1 MRGGIRLRRRL
12 GRRGITRLAS
22 AIGPVV
28 VGVVVAFAWNTAATH
43 QMAGTDAGVTPEV
56 GLTVEQAAAQAW
68 ASSTPG
74 AGKPRKPV
82 RPAGSGCGRGKPPH
96 PVTVLWSSGSPGHPG
111 RPYLGQD
118 RAGQHGAGQHGAGQ
132 HGAGQAR
139 RSLRACPGDAN
150 AAR

>member
-68 ASSTPG
+68 ASSTPS
-74 AGKPRKPV
+74 AGQPRQPV
-82 RPAGSGCGRGKPPH
+82 RPAGGGCGRADGADGVGGTRPPR

-111 RPYLGQD
+111 HPGQH
-118 RAGQHGAGQHGAGQ
+118 RAGR
-132 HGAGQAR
+132 AR
-139 RSLRACPGDAN
+139 GSLRACPRDAN
-150 AAR
+150 PAR

>member
-1 MRGGIRLRRRL
+1 MRLRRLL
-12 GRRGITRLAS
+12 GSRRIAGLVST
-22 AIGPVV
+22 IGPVV
-28 VGVVVAFAWNTAATH
+28 VGVVVAFGWNTAATH
-43 QMAGTDAGVTPEV
+43 QMSVSGTDAGVTPQV

-111 RPYLGQD
+111 HPGQH
-118 RAGQHGAGQHGAGQ
+118 RAGR
-132 HGAGQAR
+132 AR
-139 RSLRACPGDAN
+139 GSLRACPRDAN
-150 AAR
+150 PAR

>member
-68 ASSTPG
+68 ASSTPS
-74 AGKPRKPV
+74 AGQPREPV
-82 RPAGSGCGRGKPPH
+82 RPARRGCDRERPR
-96 PVTVLWSSGSPGHPG
+96 PVTVLWST
-111 RPYLGQD
+111 
-118 RAGQHGAGQHGAGQ
+118 RAQELLQ
-132 HGAGQAR
+132 R
-139 RSLRACPGDAN
+139 CPRDAN
-150 AAR
+150 PAR